1 MNQQIYKY
9 NMNKLSTKHGFTLIE
24 MLVVVAIISIL
35 AGVVLTGVTGFQANA
50 RDTKRIA
57 DLKQMQ
63 SYLELYY
70 NKEGQYPSSSVYT
83 TWATWNTHMDTELS
97 VNIPVDPIDSAGYK
111 YFYGIDDEDFTKY
124 ILGAGLERENQA
136 LNNPGD
142 LDKADVGAKETLYDI
157 TYVFTDSLTSDDCE
171 DDSVPYGYCTE

>member
-1 MNQQIYKY
+1 
-9 NMNKLSTKHGFTLIE
+9 MNKLSTKRGFTLIE

-83 TWATWNTHMDTELS
+83 TWTSLKTQMDTELS
-97 VNIPVDPIDSAGYK
+97 VNIPVDPIDNDDYK
-111 YFYGIDDEDFTKY
+111 YFYGTDDSDFTKY

-136 LNNPGD
+136 LDNPGD
-142 LDKADVGAKETLYDI
+142 LDKTDVESKEALYDI
-157 TYVFTDSLTSDDCE
+157 AYVFTDSRTADDCE
-171 DDSVPYGYCTE
+171 DSAVPYGYCTE